1 MLLRLAYLTIANAF
15 AALRL
20 LSMSDRDKD
29 VEVLVLRHQIAILER
44 QLGADTRVRFAPE
57 DRAFLAALL
66 TSLPREALRRLR
78 LLVRPDTVLRWHHD
92 LMRRHHARTCRP
104 TRPGRPPT
112 VRSIRALILRLVREN
127 PGWGYRRVHG
137 ELTTL
142 GIKVAPSTVW
152 EILRQA
158 GLDPAPERA
167 STTWADFLRSQ
178 ADALLAC
185 DFIETVTLSGE
196 RQYVLA
202 AIEHATRRVR
212 VLGTTAHPSASWV
225 IQAFRNLV
233 MDLDDAGCRAR
244 FLIRDRDGKFPAL
257 IDEVLAEAGITTVLT
272 GIRMP
277 RMNSI
282 MERWVQSCRR
292 ELLDRCLV
300 WNERH
305 LRHTLREYEHFYNQH
320 RAHQALNQAAPLR
333 TVPDPITD
341 PERIDDLNV
350 RRRDRLGGILHE
362 YSHAA

>member
-1 MLLRLAYLTIANAF
+1 MTVTNAF

-20 LSMSDRDKD
+20 LPMSDRDKD
-29 VEVLVLRHQIAILER
+29 VEILVLRHQITVLHR
-44 QLGADTRVRFAPE
+44 QLGDDARVRFAPE
-57 DRAFLAALL
+57 DRAFLSALL
-66 TSLPREALRRLR
+66 ASLPREVLRRLR
-78 LLVRPDTVLRWHHD
+78 LLVRLDTVLRWHRD
-92 LMRRHHARTCRP
+92 LMKRRHTRICRP
-104 TRPGRPPT
+104 KRPGRPPT

-152 EILRQA
+152 EILKQA

-167 STTWADFLRSQ
+167 STTWADLLRSQ
-178 ADALLAC
+178 ADAILAA
-185 DFIETVTLSGE
+185 DFIETVTLNGQ
-196 RQYVLA
+196 RQYILA
-202 AIEHATRRVR
+202 IIEHATRRVR
-212 VLGTTAHPSASWV
+212 VLGTTAHPTASWV
-225 IQAFRNLV
+225 TQAIRNLV
-233 MDLDDAGCRAR
+233 IDLNDAGCRAR
-244 FLIRDRDGKFPAL
+244 YLIRDRDGKFPAL
-257 IDEVLAEAGITTVLT
+257 MDAILAEAGIKTVLT

-282 MERWVQSCRR
+282 MERWVQSCRH

-305 LRHTLREYEHFYNQH
+305 LRHALREYEQFYNQH

-333 TVPDPITD
+333 PAPDPITD
-341 PERIDDLNV
+341 PGRIADLNI